1 MTYDSTQIAKLLG
14 ITPRSVTH
22 RANRLLIKKRGVHWI
37 FTESDFEKI
46 KNFEPVKQFQSK
58 FYFSKNG
65 KYLIINSRM
74 NKL

>member
-1 MTYDSTQIAKLLG
+1 MYDSTETAKRLG
-14 ITPRSVTH
+14 LTPRSITH
-22 RANRLLIKKRGVHWI
+22 RASRLNIKKRGVHWI
-37 FTESDFEKI
+37 FTEADYLKI
-46 KNFEPVKQFQSK
+46 KNYEPIKQFQSK